1 MAVSSAAVL
10 SKSLLNID
18 DDDYDDVFEDNHDLN
33 QNLIKSA
40 SFIFINDLVL
50 TPPVL
55 QQQNANNQNI
65 TINKVGSYVELRLK
79 RLSET
84 NSNTFYNQQQLSSNN
99 SVSTSLY
106 KTRSRSVSLSST
118 SRSSSSSSFS
128 SLFNYNNNETK
139 IRKKNK
145 LKTKNKS
152 KKKFKLSPQNNSQTL
167 MSNLTSTGL
176 TASKSMNKIKKKK
189 SVKPLASNCKTKKS
203 KFSKLNDDY
212 LISKSCVVASSSL
225 SNFSLTQSCNNNSLK
240 SSKKLKCLLVG
251 DARIGKSALMFFFL
265 KRIFQS
271 EYQPTI
277 VDDYEG
283 SSSIKQSLYFLN

>member
-55 QQQNANNQNI
+55 QQQQQNANNQNI

-176 TASKSMNKIKKKK
+176 TASK
-189 SVKPLASNCKTKKS
+189 
-203 KFSKLNDDY
+203 
-212 LISKSCVVASSSL
+212 
-225 SNFSLTQSCNNNSLK
+225 
-240 SSKKLKCLLVG
+240 
-251 DARIGKSALMFFFL
+251 
-265 KRIFQS
+265 
-271 EYQPTI
+271 
-277 VDDYEG
+277 
-283 SSSIKQSLYFLN
+283 